1 MKDNYI
7 KLFLLLLFVSVN
19 TKAMDSMGC
28 HFSEDESGKKL
39 PHMMSMSSM
48 DSKYDQLRTKVSPL
62 ARLSNDQINNMMKMM
77 GPNYYWPIPTLSL
90 IHI

>member
-19 TKAMDSMGC
+19 TKAMNNMGC

-48 DSKYDQLRTKVSPL
+48 DSKYDQ
-62 ARLSNDQINNMMKMM
+62 
-77 GPNYYWPIPTLSL
+77 
-90 IHI
+90 